1 MPIATTEAMSYI
13 RINAAVEYDPL
24 TNMIRQDGQVREA
37 GLAGLGFSTLLEA
50 QEQIRAQ
57 GQGQAGG
64 GAAPAP
70 SPQVPVTPAPAPD
83 PWGYTGPA
91 TASPYYVTPE
101 KPLEEGRVKEY
112 ERWVQ
117 LAHVSGPDG
126 RGYAMQVATEE
137 GAREALR
144 LVQQWAPGAS
154 IDQTVFGAAG
164 GPWRADK
171 PTYYVV
177 LPNGD
182 WLNAASLLASYY
194 NQGRGVMVL
203 SDLVL
208 QGQLRSLAG
217 ARSA

>member
-1 MPIATTEAMSYI
+1 MSYI
-13 RINAAVEYDPL
+13 RINSAVEYDPL
-24 TNMIRQDGQVREA
+24 TNMLRQDGQVREA

-57 GQGQAGG
+57 GQANPGPTPPPQ
-64 GAAPAP
+64 APA
-70 SPQVPVTPAPAPD
+70 SPAPAPD

-91 TASPYYVTPE
+91 AASPYYVTPE
-101 KPLEEGRVKEY
+101 KPLADERVTEY

-117 LAHVSGPDG
+117 LATVSAPDG
-126 RGYAMQVATEE
+126 SGYAMQVATEE

-154 IDQTVFGAAG
+154 IEQTVFGAAG

-171 PTYYVV
+171 PTYHVV

-182 WLNAASLLASYY
+182 RLNAASLLASYY
-194 NQGRGVMVL
+194 NEGRGVMVL
-203 SDLVL
+203 SDLML
-208 QGQLRSLAG
+208 QSQLRSLAG
-217 ARSA
+217 VRSA